1 MGVQRSACKEVRVAI
16 QIQHAQSRFQ
26 SPNRNLESI
35 LVAGMC
41 AIALLLCG
49 CDDKKAAIPAAAKT
63 DAGAKPAQMVV
74 GFSQVGAESGWRTAN
89 TKSIKEEAEKRGVK
103 LQFSDAQGDQE
114 NQIRAIRSFI
124 QQKVD
129 FIAFSP
135 KTQDGFQP
143 VLEEA
148 KKAGIPVV
156 LTDRVVKV
164 DDPTLYV
171 TFIGSDFVKE
181 GKQAAEWLAK
191 KAGGKAMI
199 AELQGSAGAAPA
211 IDRKK
216 GFEEGIAQFPGMKI
230 IKSQSGNFERGKG
243 KEVFEAFL
251 RSPEGSQITALY
263 AHNDDMALG
272 AIQAIEAAGK
282 KPGVD
287 IIIVSIDGV
296 RDAFQAMFEGK
307 LNCSVECNP
316 LLGPQLF
323 DVFVKLK
330 KGESVAKHIQT
341 EESVF
346 DQSMVTAEVL
356 KNRKY

>member
-1 MGVQRSACKEVRVAI
+1 MVQLISFGGRRFTQALVICAAAALAAGV
-16 QIQHAQSRFQ
+16 
-26 SPNRNLESI
+26 
-35 LVAGMC
+35 G
-41 AIALLLCG
+41 G
-49 CDDKKAAIPAAAKT
+49 CDKKGPEAPKAITPGTNAPPAKA
-63 DAGAKPAQMVV
+63 PMVV

-89 TKSIKEEAEKRGVK
+89 TKSIREEAELRGVSLK
-103 LQFSDAQGDQE
+103 FSDAQGEQE

-124 QQKVD
+124 QQKVE

-135 KTQDGFQP
+135 KTEDGWQP

-156 LTDRVVKV
+156 LTDRAVKV
-164 DDPTLYV
+164 TDDSLYV
-171 TFIGSDFVKE
+171 TFIGSDFVLE
-181 GKQAAEWLAK
+181 GRRAGEWLAK
-191 KAGGKAMI
+191 KTGGKAMI
-199 AELQGSAGAAPA
+199 AELQGTPGSAPA

-216 GFEEGIAQFPGMKI
+216 GFEEVVAANPGMKI

-272 AIQAIEAAGK
+272 AIQAIQAAGK
-282 KPGVD
+282 KPGTD
-287 IIIVSIDGV
+287 ILIVSIDGV
-296 RDAFQAMFEGK
+296 RDAFAAMLEGK

-323 DVFVKLK
+323 DVLEKLR
-330 KGESVAKHIQT
+330 KGESVPRRIETA
-341 EESVF
+341 EGVF
-346 DQSMVTAEVL
+346 DQSQVTADVL
-356 KNRKY
+356 KARKY